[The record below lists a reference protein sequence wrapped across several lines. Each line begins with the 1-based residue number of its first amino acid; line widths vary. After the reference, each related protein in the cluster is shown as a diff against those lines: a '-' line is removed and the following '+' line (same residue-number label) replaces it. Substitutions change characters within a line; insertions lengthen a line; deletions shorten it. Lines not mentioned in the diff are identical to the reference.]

1 MRCQDA
7 DSLSTAKVS
16 APQEVSCIPT
26 LGQRISRRLHLIQVV
41 ALYYSRN
48 PLLIDT
54 QLESPWDKGYPADCK
69 NMQLEINFENRKTV
83 SGVSGKVEHAK
94 DITFGSIT
102 YFLFILADNYQ
113 GVPSK

>member
-1 MRCQDA
+1 MPILCPLPKCQPHRKIVA
-7 DSLSTAKVS
+7 SPPWAKGYPLQF
-16 APQEVSCIPT
+16 A
-26 LGQRISRRLHLIQVV
+26 LIQVV

-102 YFLFILADNYQ
+102 YFLFILADNYH